1 MIVLPP
7 EDLTSQE
14 GMERALRRYFSD
26 AKREFDGQFNTMLGP
41 EFRSCSFEKKTVTLS
56 LRPQPWMGNPLSVLH
71 GGVTASLLDM
81 AMGLLCRY
89 FSGGYMT
96 PTVSMGV
103 QYLRAGSLDRTLII
117 RAELTK
123 RGLSICYAEGRLWE
137 EGAEDRLIATASGA
151 YYVANPPRPQ
161 ADNEKAPLRT

>member
-1 MIVLPP
+1 MIVLPK

-14 GMERALRRYFSD
+14 GMERALSRYFID
-26 AKREFDGQFNTMLGP
+26 AKREFDGQFNTMLAP
-41 EFRSCSFEKKTVTLS
+41 DMASCSYEKKTATLFVD
-56 LRPQPWMGNPLSVLH
+56 PKPWMGNPLGILH

-96 PTVSMGV
+96 PTISMGV
-103 QYLRAGSLDRTLII
+103 QYLRAGSLDRRLFI

-123 RGLSICYAEGRLWE
+123 QGLGVCYAEGRLWE
-137 EGAEDRLIATASGA
+137 DGAEDRLIATASGA
-151 YYVANPPRPQ
+151 YYVTNPPR
-161 ADNEKAPLRT
+161 